1 MFKTFKQDKKR
12 KTFKKTNPKSLH
24 QGTSNLEGKY
34 QGQDDFLPKLKKKQ
48 KKKPPKQSQIFGTT
62 PNKNGK

>member
-1 MFKTFKQDKKR
+1 MFKTFKQDKKI

-34 QGQDDFLPKLKKKQ
+34 QGEDA
-48 KKKPPKQSQIFGTT
+48 T
-62 PNKNGK
+62 